1 MEIIEISFK
10 QDFYGS
16 INISIS
22 RVIRAAVVPASGM
35 GPQIITWLV
44 RYIISWESHL
54 REIVRV

>member
-1 MEIIEISFK
+1 MEILEISFK
-10 QDFYGS
+10 QDFYWS
-16 INISIS
+16 INIS
-22 RVIRAAVVPASGM
+22 RVIRAAVVPALGI